1 MKERLTPAL
10 IIMSFQ
16 NDEDKKGI
24 LSAPREKRTGMDGM
38 KILPV
43 PLELRL

>member
-1 MKERLTPAL
+1 MN
-10 IIMSFQ
+10 FQ

-24 LSAPREKRTGMDGM
+24 LSAPREKRTGMDSV

-43 PLELRL
+43 PLELRI